1 MLEVY
6 LFINPISE
14 TCYQTEKKIIK
25 LLAQAQNKIRFLD
38 LPLLTL
44 TTVSFEMPLVGGSK

>member
-25 LLAQAQNKIRFLD
+25 LLAQAQNKIRFRV
-38 LPLLTL
+38 LPL
-44 TTVSFEMPLVGGSK
+44 

>member
-25 LLAQAQNKIRFLD
+25 LLTIELQVRRQKGKL
-38 LPLLTL
+38 
-44 TTVSFEMPLVGGSK
+44 